1 MKDQPKRR
9 TRRRPH
15 QNLSRLL
22 AGTALA
28 ALASTM
34 LSTAPASAEET
45 DSWFYH
51 DLGYDQL
58 HVQGLD
64 GEGITIAIVEVG
76 LLPNSPDLEGADIEF
91 IPVPEEYKIFNEIGE
106 ERNVVD
112 PLARNSFQDLSD
124 MDRMLRL

>member
-1 MKDQPKRR
+1 
-9 TRRRPH
+9 
-15 QNLSRLL
+15 
-22 AGTALA
+22 
-28 ALASTM
+28 M